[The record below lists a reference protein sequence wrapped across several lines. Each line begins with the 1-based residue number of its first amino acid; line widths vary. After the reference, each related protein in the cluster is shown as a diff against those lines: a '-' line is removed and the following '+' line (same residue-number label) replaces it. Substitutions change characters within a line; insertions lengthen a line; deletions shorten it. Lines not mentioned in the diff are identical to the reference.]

1 MTKWFSWLA
10 DRVSHIAG
18 SPPAFVFG
26 IVFVVVLAFLGQLEV
41 NTGTT
46 IVTFLM
52 VFLLQHTQNRDTKAL
67 HAKLDSLLD
76 ATPADSKLKGIETR
90 TAEEIE
96 AARGDSSQTEP

>member
-1 MTKWFSWLA
+1 MTSWFSVLA
-10 DRVSHIAG
+10 DKVSQVAG
-18 SPPAFVFG
+18 SPIAFLVG
-26 IVFVVVLAFLGQLEV
+26 IVFTVILAFMGQLEV

-76 ATPADSKLKGIETR
+76 ATPADSKLKGIESR
-90 TAEEIE
+90 TEGEIE
-96 AARGDSSQTEP
+96 AARR